1 MKSAHPR
8 RIALYS
14 HDGMGLGHLRRNALI
29 ACGLADAPVRAS
41 TLLIAGA
48 RELGRLTLPPS
59 VGCLTLPGVRK
70 VDNGHYEPRHLVGDT
85 SRLVDLRRGVIR
97 AALDAYRPDLL
108 IVDKVPE
115 GMHGEL
121 LPTLELMKKRG
132 TRLVLGLRD
141 ILDEPEQVRREWEGR
156 GSEAVIE
163 EFFDAVWVYGDP
175 TVYDLVREYRL
186 TPPVARRTHFTGYL
200 DPRKHPG
207 DPPAHHWRGEGAEG
221 EPRDV
226 DRDPTAPPPVP
237 YVVCQVG
244 GGEDGGRLAEAFA
257 GSQLPRGKEGILLQ
271 GPYLPEGAR
280 HRIRELSG
288 NRPELRVLD
297 FVPGATGLI
306 RGADRVI
313 SMGGYNSVCEI
324 LATGSRGLVVPR
336 VSPRQEQRI
345 RAERMSEMGLLE
357 WLHPDDLTSRALAEW
372 MIRPPEPRATP
383 RPQIDFEGLDRLSHL
398 TLALQSAVEA
408 PHPFCNSRKED
419 TP

>member
-29 ACGLADAPVRAS
+29 ACGLTGAPVRAS

-48 RELGRLTLPPS
+48 RELARLTLPPS
-59 VGCLTLPGVRK
+59 VGCLTLPAVRK
-70 VDNGHYEPRHLVGDT
+70 VDNGHYEPRHLAGDT
-85 SRLVDLRRGVIR
+85 SRLVNLRLRVIR

-115 GMHGEL
+115 GVHGEL
-121 LPTLELMKKRG
+121 LPTLELMRKRG

-141 ILDEPEQVRREWEGR
+141 ILDDPEQVRQEWEGR

-175 TVYDLVREYRL
+175 AVYDLVREYRL
-186 TPPVARRTHFTGYL
+186 TPPVARRTHYTGYL
-200 DPRKHPG
+200 DPRRHAG
-207 DPPAHHWRGEGAEG
+207 DPSAHHWLGDGAGGVRPDPGRGPDG
-221 EPRDV
+221 V
-226 DRDPTAPPPVP
+226 PPVR
-237 YVVCQVG
+237 YVICQVG

-257 GSQLPRGKEGILLQ
+257 ESRLPQGKKGILLQ
-271 GPYLPEGAR
+271 GPYLPELSR
-280 HRIRELSG
+280 HRIQKLCE
-288 NRPELRVLD
+288 NRSDLRVLD

-324 LATGSRGLVVPR
+324 LATGRRGLVVPR
-336 VSPRQEQRI
+336 VEPRQEQRI

-357 WLHPDDLTSRALAEW
+357 WMHPDDLTPRALAEW
-372 MIRPPEPRATP
+372 MVRPPETRGPP
-383 RPQIDFEGLDRLSHL
+383 KPQIDFEGLDRLSRL
-398 TLALQSAVEA
+398 TLALQSPAES
-408 PHPFCNSRKED
+408 PQPFRISPEEG

>member
-1 MKSAHPR
+1 MKSVRPR

-48 RELGRLTLPPS
+48 RELSRMTLPPS
-59 VGCLTLPGVRK
+59 VGCLTLPAVRK
-70 VDNGHYEPRHLVGDT
+70 VDNGHYEPRQIGEEPA
-85 SRLVDLRRGVIR
+85 RLLQLRRQVIR

-115 GMHGEL
+115 GLCGEL
-121 LPTLELMKKRG
+121 LPSLELLRGRG

-141 ILDEPEQVRREWEGR
+141 ILDEPEQVRREWEER

-163 EFFDAVWVYGDP
+163 AFFDAVWVYGDP
-175 TVYDLVREYRL
+175 TVFDLVREYRFA
-186 TPPVARRTHFTGYL
+186 PAVARRTHYIGYL
-200 DPRKHPG
+200 DPGRHPG
-207 DPPAHHWRGEGAEG
+207 DPPADHWRGGSAKGEGRDLDRG
-221 EPRDV
+221 PTSTPPR
-226 DRDPTAPPPVP
+226 P

-257 GSQLPRGKEGILLQ
+257 RSQLPHGREGILVQ
-271 GPYLPEGAR
+271 GPYLPAAAR
-280 HRIRELSG
+280 YRIRELSAE
-288 NRPELRVLD
+288 RPELRVLD
-297 FVPGATGLI
+297 FVPGAARLI

-324 LATGSRGLVVPR
+324 LATGRRGLVVPR
-336 VSPRQEQRI
+336 VWPRQEQRI
-345 RAERMSEMGLLE
+345 RAERMSELGLLD
-357 WLHPDDLTSRALAEW
+357 WLHPDDLTPRALAEW
-372 MIRPPEPRATP
+372 MVRPAPNGGTP
-383 RPQIDFEGLDRLSHL
+383 KRQIDFKGLDRLARL
-398 TLALQSAVEA
+398 TLSLSLSDDACHLSCTC
-408 PHPFCNSRKED
+408 PKES